1 MASGP
6 GRSQRADWLTRPD
19 NPWFARAAVNRIW
32 AYVMGRG
39 IVEPVDDFR
48 DSNPPVNGPLLEA
61 LARDFAEHGFDRGH
75 LLRVILN
82 SRTYQ
87 ASSRST
93 PANAE
98 DRQLFS
104 HYQPHL
110 LTAEQLLDAVCRVTG
125 LAESFD
131 GLPAGTRAIALPSPQ
146 MNHAFLK
153 TFGQP
158 SRDTACTCER
168 GSEPQLAQ
176 ALEFLSGN
184 LVHGKLE
191 SRDNR
196 FRKALAAGKSDH
208 EIVEE
213 LYLAALSRLPSTE
226 EREFA
231 RRHIAKSDNRAAA
244 LADVCW
250 AILNTN
256 EFVFQH

>member
-1 MASGP
+1 
-6 GRSQRADWLTRPD
+6 
-19 NPWFARAAVNRIW
+19 
-32 AYVMGRG
+32 
-39 IVEPVDDFR
+39 
-48 DSNPPVNGPLLEA
+48 
-61 LARDFAEHGFDRGH
+61 
-75 LLRVILN
+75 
-82 SRTYQ
+82 
-87 ASSRST
+87 
-93 PANAE
+93 
-98 DRQLFS
+98 
-104 HYQPHL
+104 
-110 LTAEQLLDAVCRVTG
+110 

-168 GSEPQLAQ
+168 GSGPQLAQ

-191 SRDNR
+191 SGDNR

-208 EIVEE
+208 EIVDE

-226 EREFA
+226 ERESA
-231 RRHIAKSDNRAAA
+231 RRHIAKSDNRAEA

>member
-1 MASGP
+1 M
-6 GRSQRADWLTRPD
+6 
-19 NPWFARAAVNRIW
+19 
-32 AYVMGRG
+32 
-39 IVEPVDDFR
+39 
-48 DSNPPVNGPLLEA
+48 
-61 LARDFAEHGFDRGH
+61 
-75 LLRVILN
+75 
-82 SRTYQ
+82 
-87 ASSRST
+87 
-93 PANAE
+93 
-98 DRQLFS
+98 
-104 HYQPHL
+104 
-110 LTAEQLLDAVCRVTG
+110 LDAVCRVTG

-168 GSEPQLAQ
+168 GSEPHLAQ

-191 SRDNR
+191 SGDNR

-208 EIVEE
+208 EIVDE

-226 EREFA
+226 ERESA